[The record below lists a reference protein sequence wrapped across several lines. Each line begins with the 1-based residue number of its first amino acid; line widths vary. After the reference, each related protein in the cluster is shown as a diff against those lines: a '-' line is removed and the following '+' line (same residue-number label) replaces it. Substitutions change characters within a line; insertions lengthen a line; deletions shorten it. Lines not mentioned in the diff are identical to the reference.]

1 MSPVIAIVSSKGQIT
16 LPRSVRT
23 LLGLRQGDPVLFE
36 EKDGVIILR
45 KRPKVDAIWAAG
57 LAATLSEWEDSLDD
71 DL

>member
-16 LPRSVRT
+16 LPQSVRT